1 MILLFLGTLA
11 GILCGVVGGIIPG
24 IHSNTI
30 AGILLGLSPAL
41 LALLGPQGLGVLLIA
56 MLITHSFLEILPST
70 FCGIPDSGTALSVLP
85 AHALTLEGKGEE
97 AVRLSALGSAWGV
110 IIGLP
115 VSVLL
120 YLFIPAFQDSIDWG
134 VGSLLILIMGLIIIS
149 SESPFWNLIIFFIS
163 GILGLFAFRYEY
175 LAWSAAGS
183 GSVLMPLL
191 TGLFGLSVILTSSQG
206 PIPKQRFSGLGLEN
220 YPVIRSAVQGTGA
233 GVMVGWLPGLST
245 ASASAV
251 VNTWVRYDS
260 DQRQYLV
267 ATGAASLVNVLVGL
281 AAFFAIERTRSGVMV
296 ALSSFEAPSYPIL
309 LAVSAG
315 AAIMAYGIVVHLA
328 GCAGWFSGLDGTV
341 INTIVAGFVLILNA
355 LCTGPFGLL
364 ILLCATGVGLAS
376 HLLNIPRVICM
387 GAVTLPVIL
396 YSLGIGGF

>member
-1 MILLFLGTLA
+1 MILVFLGTLA
-11 GILCGVVGGIIPG
+11 GITCGVVGGLIPG

-30 AGILLGLSPAL
+30 AGILLGLSPVL
-41 LALLGPQGLGVLLIA
+41 LALLGPQGLGVLFMA

-70 FCGIPDSGTALSVLP
+70 FFGVPDSGTALSVLP

-134 VGSLLILIMGLIIIS
+134 VGSLLILMMGLIIIS
-149 SESPFWNLIIFFIS
+149 SESPSWNLTIFVCS
-163 GILGLFAFRYEY
+163 GILGLFAFRYEF
-175 LAWSAAGS
+175 LVWSAAGS

-206 PIPKQRFSGLGLEN
+206 PIPVQRFSGLCLEN
-220 YPVIRSAVQGTGA
+220 LQVIRSAIQGTGA

-251 VNTWVRYDS
+251 VNAWIRYDT
-260 DQRQYLV
+260 DRRQYLV
-267 ATGAASLVNVLVGL
+267 ATGAASLVNAFVGL
-281 AAFFAIERTRSGVMV
+281 AAFFAIDRTRSGVMV

-315 AAIMAYGIVVHLA
+315 AALAAYGITVHLA

-341 INTIVAGFVLILNA
+341 INTIVAGFVILLNA
-355 LCTGPFGLL
+355 LFTGPFGLL
-364 ILLCATGVGLAS
+364 ILFCATGVGLVPN
-376 HLLNIPRVICM
+376 LLNIPRVTCM
-387 GAVTLPVIL
+387 GVVTLPVIL